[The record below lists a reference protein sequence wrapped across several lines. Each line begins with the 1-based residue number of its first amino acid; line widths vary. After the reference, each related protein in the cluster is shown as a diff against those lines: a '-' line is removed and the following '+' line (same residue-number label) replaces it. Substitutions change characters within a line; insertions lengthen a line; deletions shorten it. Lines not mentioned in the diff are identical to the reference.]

1 MMKTEGQFENDL
13 KLSLVELQKVRGENL
28 IQFLPLVLD
37 KLILLNVRPPVLNG
51 QSGKVVLPLVLDK
64 LILLNVRLPVL
75 NGQSGKVISLV
86 LHKLISLEGV
96 IPLLI

>member
-1 MMKTEGQFENDL
+1 MMKTETQFENDL

-37 KLILLNVRPPVLNG
+37 KLILLNVRPPVLSG
-51 QSGKVVLPLVLDK
+51 QSGKVV
-64 LILLNVRLPVL
+64 
-75 NGQSGKVISLV
+75 SLV

-96 IPLLI
+96 ITLLI

>member
-1 MMKTEGQFENDL
+1 MMKTETQFENDL

-37 KLILLNVRPPVLNG
+37 KLILLNVRPPVLSG
-51 QSGKVVLPLVLDK
+51 QSGKVV
-64 LILLNVRLPVL
+64 
-75 NGQSGKVISLV
+75 SLV